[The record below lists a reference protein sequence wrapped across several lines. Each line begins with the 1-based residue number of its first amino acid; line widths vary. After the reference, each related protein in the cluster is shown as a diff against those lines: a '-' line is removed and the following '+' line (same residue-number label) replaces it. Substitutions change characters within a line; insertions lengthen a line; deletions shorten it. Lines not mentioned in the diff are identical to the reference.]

1 MPGYCVFCGRECD
14 LIRGFI
20 INRGRFGNDQCLEAF
35 ACYEHGDRAAAAII
49 TLRRLRYTIL
59 TDAEL
64 EYAIRWMDAGAPTD
78 ASALAAVGAPAGA
91 SASLEEQA

>member
-1 MPGYCVFCGRECD
+1 MPGCVFCSLECD

-20 INRGRFGNDQCLEAF
+20 INRGRFGNDRCLEAF

-78 ASALAAVGAPAGA
+78 ALTGAPTGAPAGA
-91 SASLEEQA
+91 SESLEEQA